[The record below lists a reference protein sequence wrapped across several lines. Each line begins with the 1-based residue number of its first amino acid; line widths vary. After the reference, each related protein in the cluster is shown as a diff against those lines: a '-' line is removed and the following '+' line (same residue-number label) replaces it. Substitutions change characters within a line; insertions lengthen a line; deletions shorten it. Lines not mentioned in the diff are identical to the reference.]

1 MENINCNVITLENNI
16 DYIEVDKIEF
26 NNNTYLFLSNEDND
40 NDFTIRR
47 LIRENDEEYLEKLN
61 NQEEFDRILKLFIDK
76 FAN

>member
-16 DYIEVDKIEF
+16 DYVEVDKIEF
-26 NNNTYLFLSNEDND
+26 DNNTYLFLSNEDND
-40 NDFTIRR
+40 KDFTIRR
-47 LIRENDEEYLEKLN
+47 LIRENDGEYLQKLS

>member
-16 DYIEVDKIEF
+16 DYVEVDKIEF